1 MNRERR
7 EAQEG
12 HSERNCV
19 TDLLQ
24 MFPSYY
30 ALAPGEQREPVKDKV
45 DQENVTDCQT
55 ATYWG

>member
-12 HSERNCV
+12 HSERKCV

-30 ALAPGEQREPVKDKV
+30 ALAPGEQRGPVKERV
-45 DQENVTDCQT
+45 DQGNVADWQT